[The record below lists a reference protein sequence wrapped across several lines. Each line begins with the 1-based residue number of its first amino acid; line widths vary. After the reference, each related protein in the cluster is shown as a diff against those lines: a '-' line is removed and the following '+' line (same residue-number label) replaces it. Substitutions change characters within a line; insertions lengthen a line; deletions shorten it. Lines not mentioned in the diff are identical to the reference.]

1 MHLLKYLLLCLT
13 IAAPTL
19 GADLTSLKDGGIHK
33 VVSVVDGDTV
43 ILNNGRQV
51 RLVGIQAPKLPL
63 GRTNFKAW
71 PLALEA
77 KAFLEDLSL
86 SQDVQVRLGDHP
98 EDRHGRILGH
108 LIRVSDGLWI
118 QGELLKAGLARVYT
132 FADNRKLGSE
142 MLALERQARAD
153 QKGLWTL
160 PFYAI
165 RTADNARHDFGT
177 FQLVEDRIVDVAK
190 VKKRIYL
197 NFGPDWRTDFTVQID
212 ARKAKLWRAQ
222 GLDLLTLKGKR
233 VRVRG
238 WIKEKNGPLIALD
251 HPERLELISP

>member
-1 MHLLKYLLLCLT
+1 MHFLKYLLLCF
-13 IAAPTL
+13 AFSAPVWA
-19 GADLTSLKDGGIHK
+19 ADLTTLDDGGIHK

-43 ILNNGRQV
+43 ILKNGRQV

-63 GRTNFKAW
+63 GRPNFKAW
-71 PLALEA
+71 PLGLES
-77 KAFLEDLSL
+77 KAYLENLSL
-86 SQDVQVRLGDHP
+86 GQDVQVRLADQP
-98 EDRHGRILGH
+98 EDRYGRILGH
-108 LIRVSDGLWI
+108 LVRVSDGAWM

-132 FADNRKLGSE
+132 FADNRKLGAE
-142 MLALERQARAD
+142 MLALERQARSD
-153 QKGLWTL
+153 KKGLWDL

-165 RTADNARHDFGT
+165 RTAENVRFDGGT
-177 FQLVEDRIVDVAK
+177 FQVVEDRVIDVAK

-238 WIKEKNGPLIALD
+238 WIKNKNGPLIAVD
-251 HPERLELISP
+251 HPERLEFISP